1 MTFFI
6 HRDCLVS
13 KQALSRLHSFAAAPV
28 QGGCAAAL
36 GIRTCGDAV
45 NLSRINVNH
54 LNFAPKGA
62 ICHARKDQ
70 FL

>member
-1 MTFFI
+1 MTFLFI
-6 HRDCLVS
+6 VICLVS
-13 KQALSRLHSFAAAPV
+13 KQALSRLHSFAALPS
-28 QGGCAAAL
+28 GGCAAAL
-36 GIRTCGDAV
+36 GIRTRGDAV